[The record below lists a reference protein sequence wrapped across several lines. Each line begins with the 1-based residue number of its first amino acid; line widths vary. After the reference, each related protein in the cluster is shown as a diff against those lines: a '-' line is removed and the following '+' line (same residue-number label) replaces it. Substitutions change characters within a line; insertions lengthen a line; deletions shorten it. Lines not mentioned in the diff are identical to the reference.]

1 MWESRG
7 HERGLTYHCDQHLL
21 SADAPSQVGADPYSS
36 LAQTAFARWHDVL
49 ATPPPP
55 PTARGN
61 CPASWAADYAQA
73 VWHYVRVLGLAA
85 TAAGRANVKTRAE
98 VAAELDSLKVPTGT
112 RLRTL
117 STVSARPCRF
127 TSERP

>member
-1 MWESRG
+1 MGVKWLRTKTDISVQIRK
-7 HERGLTYHCDQHLL
+7 Y
-21 SADAPSQVGADPYSS
+21 SAQQLDRRRIRPSVDIHRCED

-85 TAAGRANVKTRAE
+85 TAAGGADAKTHAE
-98 VAAELDSLKVPTGT
+98 VAAELDGLEVCIGTVLK
-112 RLRTL
+112 TL
-117 STVSARPCRF
+117 STEFFKP
-127 TSERP
+127 